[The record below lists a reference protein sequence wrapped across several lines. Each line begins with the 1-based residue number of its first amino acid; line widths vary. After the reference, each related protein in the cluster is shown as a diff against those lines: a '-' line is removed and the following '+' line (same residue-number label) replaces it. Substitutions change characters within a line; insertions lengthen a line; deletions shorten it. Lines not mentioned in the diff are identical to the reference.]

1 MKDYQKRSEHV
12 KGLSVLKKPDEN
24 VGNLVRVVDSK
35 RLQVIM
41 EHGLAKL
48 SYELGLDV
56 MQQMLEQDVTE
67 IVGPKGKHNK
77 DRTAYR
83 HGTEQTQVV
92 YGDKKISVSK
102 PRMRGDG
109 HEITL
114 PSLESFQIEDP
125 LDQSIISRLLCGIST
140 RKYHRT
146 MTTTDDNVAC
156 VSKSEVSRRF
166 NTELKKMME
175 AFFNRRLIQTY
186 LCIMVDG
193 IVRGKM
199 TIIAALGITRD
210 GKKEILGL
218 VEGGTENSDAVK
230 RLFMDIIGRGL
241 NQYLPRL
248 FVLDGSKALSKAVHD
263 TFGDKAL
270 IQRCQVH
277 KKRNVLSHLPESEQV
292 NVGMAIS
299 RAYMEFEYDK
309 ALSQLCRIVD
319 NLEHRYPSAAA
330 SLQEGLEETLT
341 VHRLKV
347 PGLLRQTLSN
357 TNPIESANSVAASIV
372 RRVSK
377 WRDGEMVLRHMAAG
391 FLEAERGFRRVRGYR
406 QLPFLEASLYA
417 ATGAIPDNMAD
428 NMAI

>member
-1 MKDYQKRSEHV
+1 MKDYQKELELV
-12 KGLSVLKKPDEN
+12 KGPRNQKKTSEKTVPM
-24 VGNLVRVVDSK
+24 VKMVDSV
-35 RLQVIM
+35 RLHEIA
-41 EHGLAKL
+41 EDGLASL
-48 SYELGLDV
+48 AYELGLDV
-56 MQQMLEQDVTE
+56 MQQLFEQDVEE
-67 IVGPKGKHNK
+67 IAGPKGKHNK
-77 DRTAYR
+77 NRAAYR

-102 PRMRGDG
+102 PRVRGNG
-109 HEITL
+109 HEIPL
-114 PSLESFQIEDP
+114 PSLESFQSENP
-125 LDQSIISRLLCGIST
+125 LDQSIISRLLCGVST
-140 RKYHRT
+140 RKYGRI
-146 MTTTDDNVAC
+146 TTATDDNIAC

-166 NTELKKMME
+166 NVELKKMMDT
-175 AFFNRRLIQTY
+175 FFSRRLTETY

-199 TIIAALGITRD
+199 TIIAALGITSD

-241 NQYLPRL
+241 NQYLPKL

-277 KKRNVLSHLPESEQV
+277 KKRNVLSHLPESEQA

-347 PGLLRQTLSN
+347 PGLLRQTLS
-357 TNPIESANSVAASIV
+357 TNYH
-372 RRVSK
+372 RK
-377 WRDGEMVLRHMAAG
+377 WPAPLEAQGVAG
-391 FLEAERGFRRVRGYR
+391 F
-406 QLPFLEASLYA
+406 
-417 ATGAIPDNMAD
+417 
-428 NMAI
+428 